1 MAVTSIWAVTHHI
14 DNTITYI
21 VNPEK
26 TIERPELS
34 QEAIDARKAVGDVID
49 YASNGDKTDQMMYVT
64 GINCSPDTAVEEFLC
79 TKRYWGKTDGRLA
92 YHGYQAFKEG
102 DGEISAETAHKIG
115 VELAQELWG
124 DRFEVVIATHLNTGH
139 LHNHFVV
146 NSVSFI
152 DGLKYRRTKA
162 DYRQMRAVSD
172 RLCKEAKLHVVE
184 DPSTKK
190 GRSYDEWMMQ
200 RQGKTTVRGTIREDI
215 DYAIKMSRTEKQ
227 FASIMKELGYEF
239 KFFGKDGSRLE
250 HPGLKP
256 PDGKNFFRFRSLGT
270 DYDLDSIRRRII
282 LNTTVPGTPLLIE
295 DKHLP
300 HNISRPQGT
309 GLASVYQRYCIRL
322 YAIVCR
328 PKRAKREYVPM
339 ALREDIDK
347 LDKYIAQMDF
357 LYEHKVDDT
366 ASLQA
371 MRDSLV
377 SQLKPL
383 IMERRK
389 LYAIKKKAVRNQYG
403 PLITETDD
411 KIRPISQK
419 IRELRKQI
427 AMCDAVSVS
436 SERVAKGL
444 EAPDRKPELEPPKK
458 DIKTRKQYRH

>member
-34 QEAIDARKAVGDVID
+34 QEAINARKAVGDVID

-64 GINCSPDTAVEEFLC
+64 GINCSPDTAVDEFLS

-184 DPSTKK
+184 DFSFISPLF
-190 GRSYDEWMMQ
+190 D
-200 RQGKTTVRGTIREDI
+200 
-215 DYAIKMSRTEKQ
+215 
-227 FASIMKELGYEF
+227 
-239 KFFGKDGSRLE
+239 
-250 HPGLKP
+250 
-256 PDGKNFFRFRSLGT
+256 PD
-270 DYDLDSIRRRII
+270 
-282 LNTTVPGTPLLIE
+282 
-295 DKHLP
+295 
-300 HNISRPQGT
+300 
-309 GLASVYQRYCIRL
+309 
-322 YAIVCR
+322 
-328 PKRAKREYVPM
+328 
-339 ALREDIDK
+339 
-347 LDKYIAQMDF
+347 
-357 LYEHKVDDT
+357 
-366 ASLQA
+366 
-371 MRDSLV
+371 DSLIVMVWFICSFFDGCDYKIPAFHLGRV
-377 SQLKPL
+377 SF
-383 IMERRK
+383 
-389 LYAIKKKAVRNQYG
+389 NQNRWIEHG
-403 PLITETDD
+403 AGDVP
-411 KIRPISQK
+411 
-419 IRELRKQI
+419 
-427 AMCDAVSVS
+427 
-436 SERVAKGL
+436 
-444 EAPDRKPELEPPKK
+444 
-458 DIKTRKQYRH
+458 